1 MPFNKTFCLR
11 CITGGGP
18 EETWRL
24 EGVGAPHDIALAASP
39 MPVQGTGER
48 TLAVFVAE
56 TKPAGS
62 MLRKF
67 LFVPQGHS
75 HALAACIV
83 HAGASFWLGMGAYG
97 LYIRLLTALA
107 AQLAEVAPDAW
118 GHASLCSQGAC

>member
-1 MPFNKTFCLR
+1 MPFKNTFCLH
-11 CITGGGP
+11 CVAGGGP

-39 MPVQGTGER
+39 MPVKGTGER
-48 TLAVFVAE
+48 TLALFVAE

-75 HALAACIV
+75 HPLAACIM
-83 HAGASFWLGMGAYG
+83 HAGSSFWLGMILCG
-97 LYIRLLTALA
+97 LYAKLLHSPLLHKLMRMR
-107 AQLAEVAPDAW
+107 QMLVDKQVCVY
-118 GHASLCSQGAC
+118 L

>member
-1 MPFNKTFCLR
+1 MRFNKTFCLR

-67 LFVPQGHS
+67 LFIPQGS
-75 HALAACIV
+75 LSRTCCLYCAC
-83 HAGASFWLGMGAYG
+83 W
-97 LYIRLLTALA
+97 
-107 AQLAEVAPDAW
+107 QLILAW
-118 GHASLCSQGAC
+118 GGFGNKPDLMSLDSACGTS

>member
-1 MPFNKTFCLR
+1 MRFNKTFCLR

-83 HAGASFWLGMGAYG
+83 ACW
-97 LYIRLLTALA
+97 RLILAWDGCVRTVYQALDSACCTA
-107 AQLAEVAPDAW
+107 
-118 GHASLCSQGAC
+118 C

>member
-1 MPFNKTFCLR
+1 
-11 CITGGGP
+11 
-18 EETWRL
+18 
-24 EGVGAPHDIALAASP
+24 

-75 HALAACIV
+75 RALAALFHACCRCIV
-83 HAGASFWLGMGAYG
+83 AFGMGMYG
-97 LYIRLLTALA
+97 LYVRLWTALA
-107 AQLAEVAPDAW
+107 TQLDEDAPDAPEKVFCVLKKLPDVVSSNPA
-118 GHASLCSQGAC
+118 GNYLACCRQ

>member
-1 MPFNKTFCLR
+1 
-11 CITGGGP
+11 
-18 EETWRL
+18 
-24 EGVGAPHDIALAASP
+24 

-75 HALAACIV
+75 RALAACIV
-83 HAGASFWLGMGAYG
+83 HAGSSFWLGMGTYG
-97 LYIRLLTALA
+97 LYLRLLTALA
-107 AQLAEVAPDAW
+107 AQLMRMCQMLLDKQVCVLNVLPDAVAVNPA
-118 GHASLCSQGAC
+118 GNYVACCQQ

>member
-1 MPFNKTFCLR
+1 M
-11 CITGGGP
+11 
-18 EETWRL
+18 
-24 EGVGAPHDIALAASP
+24 EGLGAPHDIALAASP

-75 HALAACIV
+75 HPLAACIM
-83 HAGASFWLGMGAYG
+83 HAGSSFWLGMGLCG
-97 LYIRLLTALA
+97 LYAKLLHSPLLHKLMRMR
-107 AQLAEVAPDAW
+107 QMLVDKQVCVY
-118 GHASLCSQGAC
+118 L

>member
-1 MPFNKTFCLR
+1 
-11 CITGGGP
+11 
-18 EETWRL
+18 
-24 EGVGAPHDIALAASP
+24 

-75 HALAACIV
+75 RALAAWFHACCQCIV
-83 HAGASFWLGMGAYG
+83 AFGCVCMDCMSGSGQRLRHNLMRMRQMLLDKQVCVLKKLPDTVSSNPAGNY
-97 LYIRLLTALA
+97 
-107 AQLAEVAPDAW
+107 VA
-118 GHASLCSQGAC
+118 CCRQ